1 MGMFMQTFHTI
12 SPEEAKKMMD
22 EKPVTILDVREPS
35 EYATGHI
42 PGARNLPVGSIRRT
56 AQAELPDLD
65 APILVYCLTGARSA
79 TACTILTEL
88 GYTAV
93 YDFGGIALWPYEIED

>member
-65 APILVYCLTGARSA
+65 ATIPVYCLTGARSA

-93 YDFGGIALWPYEIED
+93 YDFGGIALGPYEIED

>member
-35 EYATGHI
+35 EYAT
-42 PGARNLPVGSIRRT
+42 
-56 AQAELPDLD
+56 
-65 APILVYCLTGARSA
+65 
-79 TACTILTEL
+79 ACTILTEL

>member
-42 PGARNLPVGSIRRT
+42 PGARNLPVGSIRR
-56 AQAELPDLD
+56 LPD
-65 APILVYCLTGARSA
+65 TF
-79 TACTILTEL
+79 TA
-88 GYTAV
+88 
-93 YDFGGIALWPYEIED
+93 